1 MYKSLYIILFLFTA
15 SGAQAQQ
22 LPERSLVRKGNR
34 QYNKGNY
41 EQSAGRYEQALQAA
55 PGQFEA
61 IYNLGNALYK
71 AERFDRA
78 EQTMQQAA
86 ADALRAVFGVKGMA
100 YRSMTDGL
108 VHLLRREAMSK
119 GVKVTY
125 NEDGTVSIELHIIV
139 ENGVNIATVC
149 RSIMGE
155 VKYVVTK
162 NTGVEVREVN
172 VFVDSITV

>member
-1 MYKSLYIILFLFTA
+1 MLKFHS
-15 SGAQAQQ
+15 
-22 LPERSLVRKGNR
+22 
-34 QYNKGNY
+34 
-41 EQSAGRYEQALQAA
+41 EQGEISVSSAVFSNITGMAA
-55 PGQFEA
+55 T
-61 IYNLGNALYK
+61 NC
-71 AERFDRA
+71 
-78 EQTMQQAA
+78 
-86 ADALRAVFGVKGMA
+86 FGVKGMA

-119 GVKVTY
+119 GVSVIY
-125 NEDGTVSIELHIIV
+125 HEDNTISIELHIIV